1 MTEIQ
6 SGLSG
11 AGAPVPIIGDGWVQL
26 EGSQSQKV
34 SWDEL
39 SQAEQVLV
47 LQYLLN
53 AQSPQLTPPSSVD
66 AGNNA
71 NAIGSIASLQSLGSI
86 EAKNHEIISAILDSW
101 IEGIKEIADAQ
112 KADDIRKQQEKT
124 ELNRQIQGLSNVN
137 AAYRASENYASD
149 PNFNGITLGIIIT
162 GTGITEAMMVDSG
175 VSGVNPVQDIANR
188 TIAPLSNDLSMLI
201 PVFCMCAVYQ
211 ASLQVVSEASSSEE
225 PKNLD
230 FANKFAENIMGLIG
244 STNFSSFLSVLI
256 TANVANGAPVGAD
269 RMNQLMASLK
279 LVLLSSALALVY
291 IAEAGKMT
299 DVEFQAMLN
308 GTMTFPEG
316 DIKSKLLASIQVQLS
331 AMAPTDKAM
340 ILNALSSFFNSNP
353 SMDALSNPATVFAGL
368 NRALPRG
375 DIIA

>member
-11 AGAPVPIIGDGWVQL
+11 AGAPIPIIGDGWVQL
-26 EGSQSQKV
+26 EGASSEKV
-34 SWDEL
+34 TWDEL
-39 SQAEQVLV
+39 SQAEQVMV
-47 LQYLLN
+47 LQYLLS

-66 AGNNA
+66 AGNNSS
-71 NAIGSIASLQSLGSI
+71 AISSISALQTVASLDS
-86 EAKNHEIISAILDSW
+86 KNHEIISGILDAW
-101 IEGIKEIADAQ
+101 LDGIKQIADAQ
-112 KADDIRKQQEKT
+112 KADDIKKQQEKT

-137 AAYRASENYASD
+137 TAYRASENYASD

-162 GTGITEAMMVDSG
+162 GTGITEAMMVDSAG
-175 VSGVNPVQDIANR
+175 AGVNPVQDIANR

-211 ASLQVVSEASSSEE
+211 ASLQVVSEVSNSEE

-230 FANKFAENIMGLIG
+230 FANKFAQNIMGLIG
-244 STNFSSFLSVLI
+244 SANFNSFLSVLI
-256 TANVANGAPVGAD
+256 TANVADGAPVGAD

-299 DVEFQAMLN
+299 DVEFQAMLS
-308 GTMTFPEG
+308 GKMTFPEG
-316 DIKSKLLASIQVQLS
+316 DIKGKLLASIQVQLA
-331 AMAPTDKAM
+331 AMAPSDKAM
-340 ILNALSSFFNSNP
+340 ILSALSSFFNSNP
-353 SMDALSNPATVFAGL
+353 SLDALSNPATVFAGL

-375 DIIA
+375 DIVA